1 MSKWMFWKKVV
12 QAPITRINRT
22 PLWKRG
28 KRCPTCGHYD
38 EIPTRQTQL
47 AEFFDA
53 GQGKQTKLEEYA

>member
-1 MSKWMFWKKVV
+1 VSKWMFWKKVV
-12 QAPITRINRT
+12 QSTPRVSTR
-22 PLWKRG
+22 PFWKRG
-28 KRCPTCGHYD
+28 KRCSTCGHYE